1 MIENFEEKTK
11 KHFEIRVTYQNNIG
25 KTYKDVYMIDFSQL
39 MGLSQ
44 LGEKP
49 PLYKIAKNVEEIKED
64 IHNLSIGFHKIKV
77 IRYTKE
83 DVEEETKQLLERSK
97 QPKKEDEV

>member
-1 MIENFEEKTK
+1 
-11 KHFEIRVTYQNNIG
+11 
-25 KTYKDVYMIDFSQL
+25 
-39 MGLSQ
+39 MG
-44 LGEKP
+44 EP
-49 PLYKIAKNVEEIKED
+49 PLYKIAKNVEEIKKD
-64 IHNLSIGFHKIKV
+64 IHNLSTFHKIKV

>member
-11 KHFEIRVTYQNNIG
+11 KSFEIKVTYQNSIG

-39 MGLSQ
+39 IGLSQ
-44 LGEKP
+44 LGEP
-49 PLYKIAKNVEEIKED
+49 PLYKIAKNVEEIKKD
-64 IHNLSIGFHKIKV
+64 IHHLSTGLIKV

-83 DVEEETKQLLERSK
+83 DIEEEETKQLLERSK